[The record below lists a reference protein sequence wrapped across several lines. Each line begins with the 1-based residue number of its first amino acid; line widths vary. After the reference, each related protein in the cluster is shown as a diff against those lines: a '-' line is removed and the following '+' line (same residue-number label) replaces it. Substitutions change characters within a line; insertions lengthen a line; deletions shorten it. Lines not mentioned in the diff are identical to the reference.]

1 MLQRM
6 IRALLGGRPMT
17 FERHA
22 FTDGVTGE
30 AVGYWKDTA
39 GRRWMATSRWGW
51 FRVEAGR

>member
-22 FTDGVTGE
+22 FTDVVTGE

-51 FRVEAGR
+51 FRVEAEG